1 MVVSKTE
8 FNDALEQINASYARL
23 IARIEELEKAQ
34 AEAKPKPKAPAKAKA
49 A

>member
-1 MVVSKTE
+1 MVVSKNE
-8 FNDALEQINASYARL
+8 FNDALKQINESYAKL
-23 IARIEELEKAQ
+23 VARIEELEKAQ